1 MVYKS
6 RKKKIAQFSQKPLV
20 SSKTVRFYQKSFG
33 FPFAKKKHDKEICW
47 LCEARYLK
55 HGKKEQDFNESA
67 TCAGVPPGPGM
78 VPQKHAPLPREALL
92 LAQRPNSK
100 LRLSHRCTPKAT
112 QLQIYRKNCGTAA
125 L

>member
-6 RKKKIAQFSQKPLV
+6 QKKRKSLNFLKNHWFPQKPFGFI
-20 SSKTVRFYQKSFG
+20 KKPFG

-112 QLQIYRKNCGTAA
+112 QLQI
-125 L
+125 